1 MDQWPGSELHI
12 SILIRCLAEAR
23 TYACGLASATR
34 GRMTGFMSR
43 NPAIRLYEFAVA
55 QHCAHIRKAITPI
68 STKIAAQPRSRLI
81 QNRVNAAR
89 PSCR

>member
-43 NPAIRLYEFAVA
+43 NPAI
-55 QHCAHIRKAITPI
+55 
-68 STKIAAQPRSRLI
+68 
-81 QNRVNAAR
+81 
-89 PSCR
+89 